1 MPTSPE
7 NSQLTDLPSS
17 PALTAAEWA
26 GVLQNREQLND
37 IREQLLDTPFSA
49 HAVAALLLYEEPFGF
64 TKQDVEDEE
73 EVAAY
78 CASMAAQ
85 QELAGNKETAETFRL
100 LGGRHKVRAAKI
112 AALLPP

>member
-1 MPTSPE
+1 
-7 NSQLTDLPSS
+7 LTDLPSS

-85 QELAGNKETAETFRL
+85 QELAGNTETAETFRL

>member
-1 MPTSPE
+1 MSE
-7 NSQLTDLPSS
+7 EISY
-17 PALTAAEWA
+17 ALTGAEWA
-26 GVLQNREQLND
+26 GVLKNREQLTG

-64 TKQDVEDEE
+64 SKQDVEDEAQ
-73 EVAAY
+73 VAGY

-85 QELAGNKETAETFRL
+85 LELNGQVETANTFRL
-100 LGGRHKVRAAKI
+100 LGERHKERAAKI